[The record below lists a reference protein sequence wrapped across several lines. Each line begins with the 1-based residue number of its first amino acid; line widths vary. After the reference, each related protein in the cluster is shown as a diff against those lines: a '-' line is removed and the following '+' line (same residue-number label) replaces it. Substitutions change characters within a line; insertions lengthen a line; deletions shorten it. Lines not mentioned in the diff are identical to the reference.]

1 MLTRKQARDQLKTF
15 HLEDWKERRLASVA
29 TLPKS
34 LREIGAAALD
44 FGAGYGW
51 TPEERERAAARWQAL
66 LRLDALGVPERLQL
80 FSALWPHIG
89 AHVEAAWQLR
99 KRLPY
104 QRSGHRR
111 AFRAPNAP
119 AVTLWTR
126 VAWFDQLL
134 RTTAGYEQNI
144 CWFATWAP
152 YLGYGV
158 DDLLG
163 VLFAATIDAG
173 GEDGRAVF
181 DILTTSARGEHP
193 IGAMGRH
200 VSRALLTASRP
211 EGWDF
216 MEGMLLAAQRQEGL
230 RQVILESIDEA
241 HPLAFRRMLRLI
253 LERNLI
259 RFSATVRAA
268 DVWFG
273 LMWDVTSPRVITA
286 TLERALRYLDDADSR
301 VKALNSDAAE
311 DAYLALWATA
321 FEDAPATIQPASRLL
336 AEPNVER
343 RFVGAHLL
351 AMLGLPDAQRALI
364 PALDD
369 DDVRVTARAF
379 MELRHVN
386 PESVEADLFERL
398 ERNLSHFPRQ
408 KQALKPLVWPWMRLE
423 ATQADVAGA
432 LLHHLGQRSPK
443 RLIPYLSVMD
453 SGARASVARQ
463 LSQFRKWDAEVRD
476 VFFTLV
482 GDASPSVREAALHAI
497 QSQSLGA
504 DEVIGL
510 EKLLAR
516 EAGDLR
522 RGVINLLL
530 KLEDQA
536 AFMSA
541 QRLMASSLPQRLA
554 GLELLRELQKANRAS
569 ARCKAMALA
578 YRDKRNTIAP
588 AEAKLLDSLTAETDQ
603 SEVPT
608 LENALGLLDPA
619 QRTGPTPPVLKQRR
633 GLWSF
638 FVNESLGTPAAR
650 AMRHSLDELVH
661 AHRETPITIEIW
673 QGTQEEL
680 LGNVHWR
687 FPEPHANVP
696 LEKDLER
703 LPLRDVWE
711 AWWLKRPA
719 AERDADG
726 LEILRALAPG
736 EFRVHPHFTHE
747 TPAWLQTVFA
757 KLYGKP
763 QEINYSPQVQTI
775 LLWLMR
781 LHPPEGATDFLLDA
795 VETTLA
801 LIPPQELARKSEP
814 DRSGAYWHYA
824 DWRDNQQLFGWLHLA
839 RTHRALCPQDWT
851 NVHHVRQWGLLRWMD
866 EPGTDPSA
874 GSGQALPRHRP
885 PLEEALIA
893 HRAGGATEADLL
905 DHLLGPRPR
914 EGYFSVHSF
923 HDLEQLTSRK
933 PHPALAEFPV
943 LRELADRCRERIIAV
958 ELRRGDLPTAASMP
972 ALNLRSA
979 GGLKTLVQLLQAF
992 SRGKFVRG
1000 WIHDSKSKDAVFSH
1014 LIRSTFPE
1022 DGDTPDSFTDQ
1033 VKAAAISIQC
1043 LIELAMYAPQWASHV
1058 EQALGWPGLADGVWW
1073 IHAHTKDR
1081 YWRVDHDIR
1090 EAWVAQI
1097 SERTPL
1103 AGEDLL
1109 DGAVDVA
1116 WFQRIRQT
1124 LNGKRWEALYEA
1136 AVYASGGQGHGRA
1149 RLFADAMM
1157 GRVTRADLV
1166 TRMMAK
1172 RHQDSARALGL
1183 LPLAKGKRGGVDV
1196 LERYKAIQE
1205 FRRGSRKFGSMR
1217 QASEKLAARIGLENL
1232 ARTAQYADPVRLE
1245 WAMEARAVADLAQG
1259 PKTIKVGEVK
1269 VSLAIG
1275 DLGEPQLTITKA
1287 GRLLKSIPASIKKDP
1302 HVAELVER
1310 KREVEKQKSRMRQ
1323 SLELAMCRG
1332 DTFTGAEMQ
1341 ALLDHPVLAP
1351 MLEQLVFLG
1360 DGLAG
1365 YPVKRGKALEAHDG
1379 TRRPVRANTV
1389 LRIAHPHDLLTTS
1402 EWHLWQRECFVH
1414 ERIQPFKQVF
1424 RELYVVTPAEKAE
1437 GAVSQRYA
1445 GHQVNPRQAFALLTS
1460 RGWVSVPGEGVRRTF
1475 HDEGLS
1481 ARLTC
1486 LNGAFTP
1493 AEVEGLT
1500 IEGVVFTRPGE
1511 WKPLNLCDVPPRVFS
1526 EVMRDVDLVVSVA
1539 HMGGVDPEASASTVE
1554 MRAALVRETCA
1565 LLKIDNV
1572 RLNGT
1577 HVLVD
1582 GELGH
1587 YSVHLGS
1594 AVVHRQPGGALC
1606 IVPVH
1611 SQHRGRLFLPFADDD
1626 PKTAEVTS
1634 KVLLLARDNQIRD
1647 PTILEQILATH

>member
-1 MLTRKQARDQLKTF
+1 MLTREQARDQLKTF

-29 TLPKS
+29 ALPES

-44 FGAGYGW
+44 FSTGYGW
-51 TPEERERAAARWQAL
+51 TPEERGRAAARWQAL
-66 LRLDALGVPERLQL
+66 LRLDALGVSERQQL

-89 AHVEAAWQLR
+89 AHVEATWQLR

-104 QRSGHRR
+104 QRGGHRR

-119 AVTLWTR
+119 EVTLWTR
-126 VAWFDQLL
+126 AAWFDQLL
-134 RTTAGYEQNI
+134 RMTAGYEQDI
-144 CWFATWAP
+144 GWFATWAP

-163 VLFAATIDAG
+163 VLLAATIDTG
-173 GEDGRAVF
+173 GDEGQAVF
-181 DILTTSARGEHP
+181 DVLTTSARGEHP

-253 LERNLI
+253 LERNLV

-273 LMWDVTSPRVITA
+273 LMWDAASPRVITS

-301 VKALNSDAAE
+301 VKALNGDAAE
-311 DAYLALWATA
+311 DAYLALWAAA
-321 FEDAPATIQPASRLL
+321 FEDAPATIEPASRLL
-336 AEPNVER
+336 AETNVER

-351 AMLGLPDAQRALI
+351 AMLGLPDAQPALI

-369 DDVRVTARAF
+369 DDVRIAARAF
-379 MELRHVN
+379 MELRHAN

-398 ERNLSHFPRQ
+398 ERNLLRFPRH
-408 KQALKPLVWPWMRLE
+408 KQALKPLVWPWMRL
-423 ATQADVAGA
+423 AVTQADVAGA
-432 LLHHLGQRSPK
+432 LIHHLRQLSPK
-443 RLIPYLSVMD
+443 RLIPHLSVMD
-453 SGARASVARQ
+453 PGDRARVARQ
-463 LSQFRKWDAEVRD
+463 LAQLKKWDAEVRD
-476 VFFTLV
+476 VFFKLV
-482 GDASPSVREAALHAI
+482 GDASPSVREVTLHAI

-504 DEVIGL
+504 DEVIRL

-530 KLEDQA
+530 KLEDRA
-536 AFMSA
+536 ALASA
-541 QRLMASSLPQRLA
+541 QRLLASSLPQRLA
-554 GLELLRELQKANRAS
+554 GLELLLELQKADRAP
-569 ARCKAMALA
+569 AECKAMALA
-578 YRDKRNTIAP
+578 YRDEQNTIAP
-588 AEAKLLDSLTAETDQ
+588 GEAKLLDSLTAEMGQ
-603 SEVPT
+603 SEAPT
-608 LENALGLLDPA
+608 LENALGLHDPA
-619 QRTGPTPPVLKQRR
+619 QRTKPTPPVLRQKR
-633 GLWSF
+633 GIGSL
-638 FVNESLGTPAAR
+638 FVNESLVTPAAW
-650 AMRHSLDELVH
+650 AMRQSLDELVH
-661 AHRETPITIEIW
+661 AHRETPITIETW
-673 QGTQEEL
+673 QGAQEEL
-680 LGNVHWR
+680 LGNMHWT
-687 FPEPHANVP
+687 FPGPQANVP

-719 AERDADG
+719 AERDRDS
-726 LEILRALAPG
+726 LEILRAVAPG

-763 QEINYSPQVQTI
+763 QEIDYSPQVQTI

-814 DRSGAYWHYA
+814 DRSRSYWHYS
-824 DWRDNQQLFGWLHLA
+824 DWRDNGKLLGWLHLA
-839 RTHRALCPQDWT
+839 RTHRALCPQEWT
-851 NVHHVRQWGLLRWMD
+851 NAHHVRLWGLLRWMD
-866 EPGTDPSA
+866 EPGTD
-874 GSGQALPRHRP
+874 LPRHRP

-914 EGYFSVHSF
+914 EGYFSPHSF
-923 HDLEQLTSRK
+923 RDLDQLTSRK

-943 LRELADRCRERIIAV
+943 LRELVDRCRERIIAV
-958 ELRRGDLPTAASMP
+958 ELRRGDLPTTASAP
-972 ALNLRSA
+972 ALSLRSA
-979 GGLKTLVQLLQAF
+979 GGLKTLIQLLQAF

-1000 WIHDSKSKDAVFSH
+1000 WIQDSKSKDAVFSH

-1022 DGDTPDSFTDQ
+1022 DGDTPDSFAAQ
-1033 VKAAAISIQC
+1033 VKVAALPAQR
-1043 LIELAMYAPQWASHV
+1043 LIELAMYAPQWARHV

-1081 YWRVDHDIR
+1081 YWRVDRDLR
-1090 EAWVAQI
+1090 EAWVAQT

-1103 AGEDLL
+1103 AGENLL

-1116 WFQRIRQT
+1116 WFQRVRQT
-1124 LNGKRWEALYEA
+1124 LNGKRWESLYEA
-1136 AVYASGGQGHGRA
+1136 ALYASGGQGHGRA

-1157 GRVTRADLV
+1157 GRITKADLV
-1166 TRMMAK
+1166 TRMMTK

-1183 LPLAKGKRGGVDV
+1183 LPLAKGKRGEADV

-1205 FRRGSRKFGSMR
+1205 FKRGSRKFGSMR
-1217 QASEKLAARIGLENL
+1217 QVSEKLAARIGLENL
-1232 ARTAQYADPVRLE
+1232 ARTAGYPDPVRLE

-1287 GRLLKSIPASIKKDP
+1287 GKLLKSIPAGIKKDP
-1302 HVAELVER
+1302 RVVELVGR
-1310 KREVEKQKSRMRQ
+1310 KREVEQQRSRMRQ

-1332 DTFTGAEMQ
+1332 DTFTGAELQ
-1341 ALLDHPVLAP
+1341 TLLDHPVLAP

-1389 LRIAHPHDLLTTS
+1389 LRIAHPHDLLTTG

-1437 GAVSQRYA
+1437 GAISHRYA

-1460 RGWVSVPGEGVRRTF
+1460 RGWVTVPEEGVRRTF

-1500 IEGVVFTRPGE
+1500 IEGAAFTRPGE

-1554 MRAALVRETCA
+1554 MRAALVRETCT

-1572 RLNGT
+1572 RLNGA
-1577 HVLVD
+1577 HALVD
-1582 GELGH
+1582 GQLGH

-1634 KVLLLARDNQIRD
+1634 KILLLARDNEIKD